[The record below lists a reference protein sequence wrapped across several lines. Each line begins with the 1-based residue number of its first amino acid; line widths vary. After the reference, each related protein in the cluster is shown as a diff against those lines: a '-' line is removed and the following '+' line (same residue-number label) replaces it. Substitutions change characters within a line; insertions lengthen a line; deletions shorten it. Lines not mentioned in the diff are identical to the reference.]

1 MRLTSLNSRATAQA
15 AKILAQEIKQTSS
28 LTVLGLT
35 GDLGAGKT
43 TFIKGLIKGLGVR
56 RKIVSPTFLI
66 MRKFPM
72 NKTRSVYH
80 VDAYR
85 INEPNLLK
93 LGFKETLKSP
103 NVVVVEW
110 ADRVKRILPRNT
122 IWIKLEHGQKENE
135 RYLTFNRR

>member
-1 MRLTSLNSRATAQA
+1 MKLLSSSSRATGQA
-15 AKILAQEIKQTSS
+15 AKILAQEIKRTHS

-35 GDLGAGKT
+35 GDLGSGKT

-56 RKIVSPTFLI
+56 QKITSPTFLI
-66 MRKFPM
+66 MKKFLV
-72 NKTRSVYH
+72 NKKRSVYH

-85 INEPNLLK
+85 INKTNLLK
-93 LGFKETLKSP
+93 LGFKKALKSP

-110 ADRVKRILPRNT
+110 ADRVRSVLPKNT

-135 RYLTFNRR
+135 RYLTFSRR